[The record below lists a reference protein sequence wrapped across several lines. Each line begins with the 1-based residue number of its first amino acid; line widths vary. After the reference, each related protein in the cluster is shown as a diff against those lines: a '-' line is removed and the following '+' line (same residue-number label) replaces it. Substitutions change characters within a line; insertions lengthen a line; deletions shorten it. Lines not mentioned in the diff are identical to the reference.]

1 MRVDVR
7 ARRENVGS
15 DQSIA
20 YSVVRGDRN
29 NSHLEDGLMS
39 AAAKRH
45 MARVAQMD
53 CVCCR
58 LLGQR
63 QESKTDCHHIRE
75 DREERNDWLTIPL
88 CHASCHMGR
97 LGVHG
102 DKTYLRILK
111 VSEWGLLAV
120 VIKDLET
127 VCDANA

>member
-1 MRVDVR
+1 
-7 ARRENVGS
+7 
-15 DQSIA
+15 
-20 YSVVRGDRN
+20 
-29 NSHLEDGLMS
+29 
-39 AAAKRH
+39 
-45 MARVAQMD
+45 MD

-58 LLGQR
+58 LLGQK
-63 QESKTDCHHIRE
+63 QESRTDCHHIRE

-88 CHASCHMGR
+88 CHDSCHQGR
-97 LGVHG
+97 FGVHG